1 MRQKL
6 RRGTLFGGAVAELKS
21 QQRRKIKG
29 AMVINKS
36 RVAAIIAVMAL
47 GACSQDAV
55 MSDSAAPPTPGVFQP
70 TQVTPGAST
79 GTAVGA
85 RVQQMRADFVR
96 TMGTLNQQSTQLQGI
111 RRQATQD
118 AQGYYALVAGI
129 NARLQVGTTP
139 GNPELV
145 NAWNQAQGQL
155 EKLNSDLSQMNSLG
169 TAVSDTSSQA
179 AFLLESVRAT
189 YGISGAVDED
199 HRQLKILENEV
210 NQSIVLVDR
219 LLSELSTDIA
229 RQSAYVSAERNN
241 LVTLNLA
248 VKNGRL
254 LGPSLQNRT
263 YQQGNAAPAMVPS
276 AAPASRVTAPPQRF
290 SDVPTGQPNI
300 TINQNRRPL
309 LVVKFDHPRVQYEQA
324 LYDAVSEALRR
335 KPDAAF
341 ELVAVAPGN
350 GSVADVALS
359 QSASKQQAQ
368 TVLRSLTSMG
378 VDPGR
383 VGLSSA
389 VNVAANTT
397 EVQLYVR

>member
-1 MRQKL
+1 
-6 RRGTLFGGAVAELKS
+6 
-21 QQRRKIKG
+21 
-29 AMVINKS
+29 MVIKKS
-36 RVAAIIAVMAL
+36 RVAALIAILAL

-55 MSDSAAPPTPGVFQP
+55 MSDSGTTTPPAPGVFQP
-70 TQVTPGAST
+70 QQVTPGAST

-85 RVQQMRADFVR
+85 RVQQMRGDFVR
-96 TMGTLNQQSTQLQGI
+96 TMTTLSQQTSKLQAI
-111 RRQATQD
+111 RQQATQD

-179 AFLLESVRAT
+179 AFLLESIRAT

-254 LGPSLQNRT
+254 LGPSLQNRP
-263 YQQGNAAPAMVPS
+263 YQQTGAVAPP
-276 AAPASRVTAPPQRF
+276 VTPTFAPPQR
-290 SDVPTGQPNI
+290 VAGTPIAPAPGQPTV

-309 LVVKFDHPRVQYEQA
+309 LTVKFDHPRVQYEQA

-335 KPDAAF
+335 KPTASFD
-341 ELVAVAPGN
+341 LVAVAPAK
-350 GSVADVALS
+350 GSVTDVALS
-359 QSASKQQAQ
+359 QSASKQQAE

-378 VDPGR
+378 IDPGR
-383 VGLSSA
+383 VGLSSS
-389 VNVAANTT
+389 VSVAAATT

>member
-1 MRQKL
+1 
-6 RRGTLFGGAVAELKS
+6 
-21 QQRRKIKG
+21 
-29 AMVINKS
+29 MVISKS
-36 RVAAIIAVMAL
+36 RVAALIAVLAL

-55 MSDSAAPPTPGVFQP
+55 ISDTGTPPAPGVFQP
-70 TQVTPGAST
+70 SQVTPGAST

-96 TMGTLNQQSTQLQGI
+96 TMGTLSEQTNRLQAI
-111 RRQATQD
+111 RQQATQD

-145 NAWNQAQGQL
+145 NAWNQAQTQL

-254 LGPSLQNRT
+254 LGPSLQNRP
-263 YQQGNAAPAMVPS
+263 YQQGAAPAALP
-276 AAPASRVTAPPQRF
+276 PAGAPPQR
-290 SDVPTGQPNI
+290 VAALPPGAPNVTI
-300 TINQNRRPL
+300 TQNRRPL

-335 KPDAAF
+335 KPNAAF
-341 ELVAVAPGN
+341 ELVAVAPAR

-359 QSASKQQAQ
+359 QSASKQQAE

-378 VDPGR
+378 IDPGR
-383 VGLSSA
+383 VGLSSS
-389 VNVAANTT
+389 VSVAANTT

>member
-1 MRQKL
+1 
-6 RRGTLFGGAVAELKS
+6 
-21 QQRRKIKG
+21 
-29 AMVINKS
+29 MVIKKS
-36 RVAAIIAVMAL
+36 RFAALIAVMAL

-55 MSDSAAPPTPGVFQP
+55 MSDSATPPPAPGVFQP
-70 TQVTPGAST
+70 QQVTPGAST

-96 TMGTLNQQSTQLQGI
+96 TMGTLSQQTSRLQAI
-111 RRQATQD
+111 RQQATQD

-179 AFLLESVRAT
+179 AFLLESIRAT

-254 LGPSLQNRT
+254 LGPSLQNRP
-263 YQQGNAAPAMVPS
+263 YQQGGAVAP
-276 AAPASRVTAPPQRF
+276 PATMPPQRF
-290 SDVPTGQPNI
+290 AANAPPANPGQPNVTI
-300 TINQNRRPL
+300 TQNRRPL
-309 LVVKFDHPRVQYEQA
+309 LTVKFDHPRVQYEQA

-335 KPDAAF
+335 KPTASFD
-341 ELVAVAPGN
+341 LVAVAPAK

-359 QSASKQQAQ
+359 QSASKQQAE

-378 VDPGR
+378 IDPGR

-389 VNVAANTT
+389 VSVAAATT

>member
-1 MRQKL
+1 
-6 RRGTLFGGAVAELKS
+6 
-21 QQRRKIKG
+21 
-29 AMVINKS
+29 MVISKS
-36 RVAAIIAVMAL
+36 RVAALIAILAL

-55 MSDSAAPPTPGVFQP
+55 LSSDSTTPPPPPGVFQP
-70 TQVTPGAST
+70 TQVTPGPST

-85 RVQQMRADFVR
+85 RVQQMRSDFVR
-96 TMGTLNQQSTQLQGI
+96 TMSTLNDQTQKLQGI
-111 RRQATQD
+111 RQQATQD
-118 AQGYYALVAGI
+118 AQGYYSLVAGI

-155 EKLNSDLSQMNSLG
+155 EKLNVDLSQMNSLG

-189 YGISGAVDED
+189 YGISGAIDED
-199 HRQLKILENEV
+199 HRQLKILENEI
-210 NQSIVLVDR
+210 NQSIVLIDR

-254 LGPSLQNRT
+254 LGPSLQNRP
-263 YQQGNAAPAMVPS
+263 YQQGS
-276 AAPASRVTAPPQRF
+276 ATPPPPPQRF
-290 SDVPTGQPNI
+290 AGNAPPARLAANTPAGAPMV

-324 LYDAVSEALRR
+324 LYDVVSEALRR
-335 KPDAAF
+335 KPDAKF
-341 ELVAVAPGN
+341 DLVAVAPAK
-350 GSVADVALS
+350 GSVSYVALG
-359 QSASKQQAQ
+359 QSASKQQADA
-368 TVLRSLTSMG
+368 VLRSLTSMG

-383 VGLSSA
+383 VGLSST
-389 VNVAANTT
+389 VSVAAVST

>member
-1 MRQKL
+1 M
-6 RRGTLFGGAVAELKS
+6 
-21 QQRRKIKG
+21 I
-29 AMVINKS
+29 IKS
-36 RVAAIIAVMAL
+36 RVAALIAILAL

-55 MSDSAAPPTPGVFQP
+55 LSSDSTTPPPPPGVFQA

-85 RVQQMRADFVR
+85 RVQQMRSDFAR
-96 TMGTLNQQSTQLQGI
+96 TMATLTEQTNKLQGI
-111 RRQATQD
+111 RQQATQD
-118 AQGYYALVAGI
+118 AQAYYALVAGI

-145 NAWNQAQGQL
+145 GAWNQAQNQL
-155 EKLNSDLSQMNSLG
+155 EKLNVDLSQMNSLG
-169 TAVSDTSSQA
+169 ISVSDTSSQA

-199 HRQLKILENEV
+199 HRQLKVLENEI

-254 LGPSLQNRT
+254 LGPSLQNRP
-263 YQQGNAAPAMVPS
+263 YQQTGAVAPPAIPPRQLAGNAPPSRLMTGAAAGAPG
-276 AAPASRVTAPPQRF
+276 APGAIGP
-290 SDVPTGQPNI
+290 
-300 TINQNRRPL
+300 NRRPL
-309 LVVKFDHPRVQYEQA
+309 LVVRFDHPRVQYEQA

-335 KPDAAF
+335 KPDAHF
-341 ELVAVAPGN
+341 DLVAVAPAR
-350 GSVADVALS
+350 GSVTDVALG
-359 QSASKQQAQ
+359 QSASKQQAEV
-368 TVLRSLTSMG
+368 VLRSMTSMG
-378 VDPGR
+378 IDPGR
-383 VGLSSA
+383 VDLSSA
-389 VNVAANTT
+389 VSVAAAST